1 MITDSYSSIGT
12 SVSQK
17 LDFFS
22 IFCFPDLNRL
32 FALFFYQFAF
42 IVTGHAVNIVMIY
55 QTSCIDLSCSLS
67 DQLSIF
73 DNFLSFLQ
81 ICQ

>member
-1 MITDSYSSIGT
+1 MKVD
-12 SVSQK
+12 
-17 LDFFS
+17 
-22 IFCFPDLNRL
+22 
-32 FALFFYQFAF
+32 AL
-42 IVTGHAVNIVMIY
+42 IMDPKDNVVTWHAVNIVMIY